1 MSSWGR
7 KGCVRAPEV
16 SPGLMPLRLP
26 LSKEARGL
34 MSHSRTAPRWSLLGG
49 ERSGGARLWHHGGC
63 QAWEAQLQRTG
74 GVSKDT
80 EQRARGSYRGHL
92 FDPRFQP
99 HVARWGINKGI
110 QDPDAG
116 KD

>member
-1 MSSWGR
+1 MSAWGR

-26 LSKEARGL
+26 LSKEAWGL
-34 MSHSRTAPRWSLLGG
+34 MNHPRTALQWNLLGG
-49 ERSGGARLWHHGGC
+49 ERSGGARLWHRGGC
-63 QAWEAQLQRTG
+63 QAGEAQLRRTG

-80 EQRARGSYRGHL
+80 EQRASGSRRGHL

-99 HVARWGINKGI
+99 RVARWGINKET

-116 KD
+116 RD